1 MITGILTVLRLNKAL
16 GLLKAAWAWKVPV
29 LILTICFLSLVIWI
43 QLDKLRRSA
52 ENISELNENIRQ
64 MERAVALTE
73 TLRSRNAELREE
85 LHELQESLE
94 EAPSASLPLPDDIR
108 SIVNGLR

>member
-1 MITGILTVLRLNKAL
+1 MITGILAILRLNKAL

-29 LILTICFLSLVIWI
+29 LVLAVCFLCVVIWI
-43 QLDKLRRSA
+43 QLDNLRRSA
-52 ENISELNENIRQ
+52 ENINDLNENIRQ

-94 EAPSASLPLPDDIR
+94 EAPSASIPLPADIR
-108 SIVNGLR
+108 NIVNGL